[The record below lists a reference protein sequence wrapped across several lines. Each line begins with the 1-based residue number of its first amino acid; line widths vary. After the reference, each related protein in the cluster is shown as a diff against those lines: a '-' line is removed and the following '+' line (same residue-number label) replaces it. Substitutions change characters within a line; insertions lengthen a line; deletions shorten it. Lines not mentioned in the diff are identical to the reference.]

1 MWCAVNIAMML
12 HSGGLRLLPVLRLFL
27 VYSSA
32 ACGGSADVSLCNAVS
47 CLAAGRRMKR
57 SAVQRVEAGWNRLP
71 GSHQKKKHPGK
82 HSHLVPPG
90 KLAEGVSPGRAFP
103 WILNNEI
110 SPVHCWPVP
119 LRRHLPASSPGRK
132 PRPRAWKR
140 SR

>member
-1 MWCAVNIAMML
+1 MWCGVNIAMML

-71 GSHQKKKHPGK
+71 GSHQKKKNTPGNT
-82 HSHLVPPG
+82 H
-90 KLAEGVSPGRAFP
+90 
-103 WILNNEI
+103 ILY
-110 SPVHCWPVP
+110 
-119 LRRHLPASSPGRK
+119 LPESSLKEFLPDERFLG
-132 PRPRAWKR
+132 
-140 SR
+140 S